1 MRTLLKTCLLLVI
14 TLNVANADTVTIRAD
29 EWYPVN
35 GGEKSAQPGYMIEI
49 AKEILMKNGHSL
61 DYQTLPWVGSIAMV
75 RKGTYDCVVGA
86 DASDAPDFLFSK
98 NTWGKIKPVMYVK
111 QGDTWRYGGIP
122 SLSNKQLGIIGS
134 YAYSDELD
142 QYIANHK
149 DSHKVQEVKAD
160 KALRQNIG
168 KLLSGRIDVLVEF
181 DLIME
186 AKLAELNFSD
196 KVIAAGDVTQGESLY
211 IACGPNKASSAKYI
225 ELFSNGLTKMRE
237 NGQLQSILDKY
248 GLQDWE

>member
-1 MRTLLKTCLLLVI
+1 MRTLLRACLLIAL
-14 TLNVANADTVTIRAD
+14 TFNLANASTVSIRAD

-35 GGEKSAQPGYMIEI
+35 GGEQSAQPGYMIEI
-49 AKEILMKNGHSL
+49 AKEILSNNGHSL
-61 DYQTLPWVGSIAMV
+61 DYQTLPWVGSITMV

-86 DASDAPDFLFSK
+86 DNNDAPDFLFSK
-98 NTWGKIKPVMYVK
+98 SPWGKIKPVMYVK

-122 SLSNKQLGIIGS
+122 SLSNKQLGVIGS
-134 YAYSDELD
+134 YAYSEELD
-142 QYIANHK
+142 QYIAKRK
-149 DSHKVQEVKAD
+149 DTEKVQVVKAD

-186 AKLAELNFSD
+186 AKLAELKYSQ
-196 KVIAAGDVTQGESLY
+196 KIIAAGEITEGESLY

-225 ELFSNGLTKMRE
+225 EMFSNGLLNLRKSGR
-237 NGQLQSILDKY
+237 LKSILDKY